1 MRLTTTAA
9 ACAIT
14 IFAFTGVASA
24 QEAVPLTPA
33 APASAAP
40 APAPAEPAPA
50 AAAPAAP
57 AAAAPAEDPA
67 DKTRFRFA
75 VHLVGGPWILPDKSG
90 GAGGVGFQLGAQI
103 NDNVG
108 VYYNGTAAIGAGYG
122 TAGAFV
128 YNSVVPELTLA
139 NIFQVGAGPSLDS
152 FAFGS
157 VSLKTTGAKA
167 VAIAGTFF
175 GIQGRIGVALGSS
188 KPGKKGRFMLGL
200 ELHPTFIPEVTPV
213 SVFVTIG
220 GGSF

>member
-1 MRLTTTAA
+1 MRLTITSTAV
-9 ACAIT
+9 AIAL
-14 IFAFTGVASA
+14 FSLARVASA
-24 QEAVPLTPA
+24 QAPEAVPL

-40 APAPAEPAPA
+40 APAPAA
-50 AAAPAAP
+50 ATPAAP
-57 AAAAPAEDPA
+57 AVTPATTPEAEDPA

-90 GAGGVGFQLGAQI
+90 GAGGIGFQLGAQI

-108 VYYNGTAAIGAGYG
+108 VYYNGTAAVGAGYG

-157 VSLKTTGAKA
+157 VSLKNTGAKA

-175 GIQGRIGVALGSS
+175 GIQGRIGVAIGSS